1 MTAAVAAGREKEGW
15 AAVAA
20 AFATSPWVL
29 PAIFAG
35 GMLVRLLMILFFPQE
50 PISDGLFYYSR
61 AAEMAAGQGYR
72 EEGVPTA
79 FWPVGYPALLAGAM
93 LVFGKTLAASA
104 AVNLVSA
111 AAILW
116 LVLWFGRQVTGSE
129 AAARLGALL
138 YAVYPAHIAY
148 TGTTLSETSYTAV
161 TMGAFALMVGGRA
174 KLRWM
179 ALAGLLFGVATL
191 MRPQTMLFPAGV
203 LIALVLVTR
212 DFRWKDALKSA
223 LVLHLVLAATVLPW
237 SLRNQRVL
245 GEFVWVST
253 NAGVALYTGANDQA
267 NGDYFAWEKGPLWD
281 ASGIPF
287 AERVTRQV
295 ELDRRF
301 QKLATD
307 WIKENPGRYLA
318 MGPKKAALLWH
329 KDSDGFWGLKN
340 SHPRHEAALTAMQWL
355 NQGFYAL
362 ILLLSAFCF
371 AVATRALFRRE
382 DALMPLG
389 LLFCMPVFST
399 LLAFFFTGQ
408 IRYHYPAMP
417 FLMVAA
423 AWALLRLAAMVRK
436 PGQAEPAL
444 AAA

>member
-1 MTAAVAAGREKEGW
+1 MTAGLAGDLVAPRRVLAG
-15 AAVAA
+15 AL
-20 AFATSPWVL
+20 ATSKWVL

-35 GMLVRLLMILFFPQE
+35 GLLVRLLVILFFPQE
-50 PISDGLFYYSR
+50 PISDGAFYFSR
-61 AAEMAAGQGYR
+61 AAEMAAGLGYN
-72 EEGVPTA
+72 EEGAPTA

-93 LVFGKTLAASA
+93 LIFGKTLVAPA

-116 LVLWFGRQVTGSE
+116 LVLWFGRRLTGSE
-129 AAARLGALL
+129 VAARLAALL

-161 TMGAFALMVGGRA
+161 TMGAFAILVGRRHRLG
-174 KLRWM
+174 WM
-179 ALAGLLFGVATL
+179 ALAGLLFGFATL
-191 MRPQTMLFPAGV
+191 MRPQTMLFPAGA

-212 DFRWKDALKSA
+212 DFRWKDALKA
-223 LVLHLVLAATVLPW
+223 GLVLHLVLAATVLPW
-237 SLRNQRVL
+237 SLRNQRVF

-253 NAGVALYTGANDQA
+253 NAGVALYTGANEQA
-267 NGDYFAWEKGPLWD
+267 NGDYFAWERGPLWD

-287 AERVTRQV
+287 AQRVTRQV

-340 SHPRHEAALTAMQWL
+340 SHPRHEATLTALQWL

-371 AVATRALFRRE
+371 AIATRALLRRE
-382 DALMPLG
+382 DGTMLLG

-423 AWALLRLAAMVRK
+423 AWTLLRLAEKVRG
-436 PGQAEPAL
+436 PSAPQQATL
-444 AAA
+444 VAA

>member
-1 MTAAVAAGREKEGW
+1 MRAEAAPAERGLQSTAH
-15 AAVAA
+15 
-20 AFATSPWVL
+20 AFAEARWVV
-29 PAIFAG
+29 PAVLTG
-35 GMLVRLLMILFFPQE
+35 GLLIRLLTILFFPQA
-50 PISDGLFYYSR
+50 PISDGAFYFSR
-61 AAEMAAGQGYR
+61 AAEMASGLGYN

-93 LVFGKTLAASA
+93 LLFGKTLAASA
-104 AVNLVSA
+104 AVNLISA
-111 AAILW
+111 AVLLW
-116 LVLWFGRQVTGSE
+116 LVLWFGRRLTGSE
-129 AAARLGALL
+129 AVARLGLLL

-161 TMGAFALMVGGRA
+161 TMGAFALMIAGRRH
-174 KLRWM
+174 LWWM
-179 ALAGLLFGVATL
+179 ALVGLLFGFATL
-191 MRPQTMLFPAGV
+191 MRPQTMLFPTGA

-212 DFRWKDALKSA
+212 DFRWKDALKTG

-237 SLRNQRVL
+237 SLRNQRVF
-245 GEFVWVST
+245 GEFVLVST
-253 NAGVALYTGANDQA
+253 NAGVALYTGANEQA

-281 ASGIPF
+281 ASGIAF
-287 AERVTRQV
+287 SERVTRQV

-307 WIKENPGRYLA
+307 WIKANPGRYFA

-340 SHPRHEAALTAMQWL
+340 SHPQHEGALTALQWL

-371 AVATRALFRRE
+371 AVAARALLRRE
-382 DALMPLG
+382 EGLMPLG

-423 AWALLRLAAMVRK
+423 AWALVRLAERFGRPVR
-436 PGQAEPAL
+436 ALEPL

>member
-1 MTAAVAAGREKEGW
+1 
-15 AAVAA
+15 
-20 AFATSPWVL
+20 
-29 PAIFAG
+29 
-35 GMLVRLLMILFFPQE
+35 
-50 PISDGLFYYSR
+50 
-61 AAEMAAGQGYR
+61 
-72 EEGVPTA
+72 
-79 FWPVGYPALLAGAM
+79 M